1 MDRRPHWDDV
11 TKPLDPEFCR
21 QITQSDR
28 WASKVEQGD
37 GGCLV
42 WMGARNRGGYG
53 SLTANGKGWAAHR
66 IAYVAARGED
76 IPPGMPLDHL
86 CRNRACV
93 NPDHLEVV
101 TGRTNTLRGM
111 NPCAENARKTHC
123 PNGHAL
129 DDENLV
135 SGVAKSGRRY
145 CRKCHRIDGR
155 RQSALISAAKAH
167 LGLSWKQYV
176 ASYGQSS
183 GAAKAVASGLDC
195 ASHDP
200 ISGAVCQKPEGHMG
214 AHGGMTKEGSWR
226 NW

>member
-1 MDRRPHWDDV
+1 MTERRPHWDDGGWARNA
-11 TKPLDPEFCR
+11 KPLNPDFCC
-21 QITQSDR
+21 QITQSEQ
-28 WASKVEQGD
+28 WLSKVQPGD

-42 WMGARNRGGYG
+42 WVGARNRGGYG
-53 SLTANGKGWAAHR
+53 NITAAGKVRQVHR

-155 RQSALISAAKAH
+155 RQSALISAAKNH
-167 LGLSWKQYV
+167 LGLSWSQYV
-176 ASYGQSS
+176 AAYGQSS
-183 GAAKAVASGLDC
+183 GAAKAVLASAGIDPLSVLEGL
-195 ASHDP
+195 
-200 ISGAVCQKPEGHMG
+200 
-214 AHGGMTKEGSWR
+214 
-226 NW
+226 

>member
-42 WMGARNRGGYG
+42 WMGARNPGGYG

-101 TGRTNTLRGM
+101 TGRMNTLRGT

-123 PNGHAL
+123 VRGHELTPDNAVV
-129 DDENLV
+129 NR
-135 SGVAKSGRRY
+135 AKRGARV
-145 CRKCHRIDGR
+145 CRECHRIDGR
-155 RQSALISAAKAH
+155 RQSALIKAAKTC
-167 LGLSWKQYV
+167 LGMSWSQYV
-176 ASYGQSS
+176 AAHGQSR
-183 GAAKAVASGLDC
+183 GAAEAVLVSAGIDPLSVLEGL
-195 ASHDP
+195 
-200 ISGAVCQKPEGHMG
+200 
-214 AHGGMTKEGSWR
+214 
-226 NW
+226 